1 MKVFLRTEEKKREK
15 ERQSATATP
24 TPAVE
29 TPAPSE
35 QPPIEA
41 PVEQNGTADIV
52 AQVPNASQR
61 DDGEVEA
68 EATASD
74 RPPIEDALVES
85 KASDAVGNNATETA
99 PLVSEVRFHR
109 SSSTFNHQLTPHPV
123 RGH

>member
-61 DDGEVEA
+61 DGEVEA

-74 RPPIEDALVES
+74 RPPIEDALAES
-85 KASDAVGNNATETA
+85 KASDAVENNATETA
-99 PLVSEVRFHR
+99 PLVSEV
-109 SSSTFNHQLTPHPV
+109 
-123 RGH
+123 